1 MKRTL
6 RIAAYAAA
14 MVLVTCALA
23 WASDAG
29 GHGEAHELPWGNF
42 IARVINFV
50 VVVGII
56 WKFAGKG
63 IADFFRGRQDKIRHD
78 LDDLETRRRDAE
90 AKIKDVEKSIAN
102 LEKEKASIL
111 AEAKAQG
118 EALKAGIVAEAEKK
132 AAQIKAAA
140 ENAAVTERK
149 VMLDQIRSEVAG
161 MIVETAESL
170 IKEKLTAEDHQKLV
184 DKYLTKVVLN

>member
-1 MKRTL
+1 VKKTL
-6 RIAAYAAA
+6 KIVAYAAA
-14 MVLVTCALA
+14 LVLVTCALA
-23 WASDAG
+23 YASDAG
-29 GHGEAHELPWGNF
+29 GHGEAHALPWKNF
-42 IARVINFV
+42 IFRVANFV
-50 VVVGII
+50 IVVGII

-63 IADFFRGRQDKIRHD
+63 IGDFFKGRQDKIRLE
-78 LDDLETRRRDAE
+78 LDDLEARRRDAE
-90 AKIKDVEKSIAN
+90 TKIKDVEKSIAN

-111 AEAKAQG
+111 AEAQAQG
-118 EALKAGIVAEAEKK
+118 DALKAGIVAEAEKK

-140 ENAAVTERK
+140 ENAATTERK
-149 VMLDQIRSEVAG
+149 VMLDQIRAEVAG

>member
-6 RIAAYAAA
+6 KIAAYAAA
-14 MVLVTCALA
+14 MVLVTGALA
-23 WASDAG
+23 WASDA
-29 GHGEAHELPWGNF
+29 HGEAHELPWGNF
-42 IARVINFV
+42 IARVVNFV
-50 VVVGII
+50 IVVGII

-63 IADFFRGRQDKIRHD
+63 IADFFRGRQDKIRHE
-78 LDDLETRRRDAE
+78 LDDLDARRRDAE

-102 LEKEKASIL
+102 LDKEKAAIL

-118 EALKAGIVAEAEKK
+118 EALKAAIVAEAEKK
-132 AAQIKAAA
+132 AVQIKTAA
-140 ENAAVTERK
+140 ENAAATERK
-149 VMLDQIRSEVAG
+149 VMLDQIRAEVAG
-161 MIVETAESL
+161 MIVETAEAL